1 MALFESSSDAVVS
14 FGTDGRILTLNPRT
28 QSLFGY
34 READL
39 IGHPVALLLAATR
52 PRPGR
57 PATPSDVL
65 PPELTSGE
73 AQVRLGRRAAGSAF
87 AGDVLVMA
95 VDGDPAFPI
104 ATFRN
109 AAARPP

>member
-39 IGHPVALLLAATR
+39 IGHPVALLLAAAR

-57 PATPSDVL
+57 PAPPSDVL

-73 AQVRLGRRAAGSAF
+73 AQVRLGRRAKRICERRRPGF
-87 AGDVLVMA
+87 
-95 VDGDPAFPI
+95 
-104 ATFRN
+104 
-109 AAARPP
+109 ARPWRPWAKA